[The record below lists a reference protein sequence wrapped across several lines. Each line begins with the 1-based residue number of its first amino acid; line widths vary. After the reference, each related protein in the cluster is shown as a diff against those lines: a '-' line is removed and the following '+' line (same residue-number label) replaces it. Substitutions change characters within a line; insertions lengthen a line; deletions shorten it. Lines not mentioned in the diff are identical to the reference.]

1 MDDCNL
7 ELLSISLGSLSPV
20 FHQDTLEYA
29 SSLGSQV
36 QSVDLTLR
44 TRDAGAS
51 CSISGEGVDGKSITL
66 TEGVTSLITVEVVAD
81 DGSTKKAYLLRLKRL
96 STSDASLSSLSAA
109 GGFPLEPDFSPDT
122 SEYECHVPSSC
133 HQLELSAAA
142 PDPKTVISLG
152 GVPLSPAPLHL
163 GITAVQV
170 VSTAPD
176 GSHKKTYTIS
186 VHRQEL
192 PVILSTQAVLLAPLS
207 RCSFCLSMVHK
218 PHKTVSAG
226 AAFLFFAECIKLLT
240 RTNKENPVD
249 GTPLTGDWLSHCPD
263 IETELSR
270 TKVGP
275 IPPLAD
281 PVPLSQL
288 ANSWQGKR
296 AGQKPDQTEV
306 CKSCS
311 KKVPIQDLGTHET
324 HLCSSKFPPQKLE
337 HKVEVAIWQKQL
349 CSFLTDTDT
358 AEFISEA
365 KQQEQLYLQ
374 SLPSVYN
381 DSFKYP
387 AGTSPLGT
395 LQLAASQYAS
405 AIKKGPKNWEAHM
418 GLGRVMEERFY
429 AGDVF
434 GLKME
439 KTAKSDEDEEDEGAG
454 AVKEAVES
462 GKQDE
467 FEALCRQKGV
477 GPDAPLALQLK
488 AVEQEYQALKEA
500 GQQSEAEYVQ
510 SLYAWRSKQSHGA
523 GGSKAGFSEEGSLG
537 RARLKYTDAVSL
549 APGEHGPRF
558 RLGRLLLDLG
568 DAGSAIPHLQTAL
581 SIKPLH
587 SETRLSL
594 GIAWLRAGPLDLK
607 KEASRLIIE
616 GITQV
621 LLADA
626 EHKCS
631 SPRPS
636 PLEPPSL
643 HCDVFPC
650 WHTSTTLIRS
660 CMDLSAYLSASPV
673 AGGPTADTCL
683 LWGAYLASRAMQR
696 LLSHKE
702 TYTSMMWLVIETH
715 SILLTSL
722 VNTSAPREAVFQRC
736 QQLTG
741 LLGVCG
747 LEASSSLADV
757 KLKTSQQAAVL
768 RPCSA
773 QVLGLLGDAQLA
785 KSDSEPSRQ
794 QALLA
799 QAELSFRAALDCI
812 GKPLDAKEPPPSLE
826 KQDWWEQRKREAEAT
841 KQAAQAKPA
850 QAGKTTAGQAKPA
863 AGRGQAPAAGRG
875 QAPATGKPAG
885 AAGASR
891 AGPKAPATKAPI
903 KPAATNKPAAAPT
916 KGGAANK
923 QQQAVSKPT
932 SKNVATLGQLKSGE
946 STGAQAKGAPASSA
960 PAQSSDTDKEGVN
973 KAEVNIPTPTI
984 SSLVNS
990 KTYHPFLG
998 LARVLS
1004 RQNNPNTLQEA
1015 KGLYSQAI
1023 DICPGLH
1030 DAYIELADL
1039 LIENSPLEAV
1049 DVYLKY
1055 PFPDTPTFDDAY
1067 LYGEIVRILLK
1078 EGQYDDVRLV
1088 PNMVHLGKIM
1098 GISMLEKYVKI
1109 LEDKFK
1115 TKALMQV
1122 YAGVH
1127 EKEVDDPGLV
1137 QFFRF
1142 KCWI

>member
-7 ELLSISLGSLSPV
+7 DLLSISPGTLSPP

-29 SSLGSQV
+29 ATLGSQV
-36 QSVDLTLR
+36 QSVELTLR
-44 TRDAGAS
+44 ARDEAAS
-51 CSISGEGVDGKSITL
+51 YSISGQGVDGKSVTL
-66 TEGVTSLITVEVVAD
+66 TEGISSQITVEVVAD
-81 DGSTKKAYLLRLKRL
+81 DGSTKKTYSLLLKRL
-96 STSDASLSSLSAA
+96 STSDASLSSLSVA
-109 GGFPLEPDFSPDT
+109 GGFSLEPEFSPGVSD
-122 SEYECHVPSSC
+122 YECHVPSAC
-133 HQLELSAAA
+133 QLLELSAAA
-142 PDPKTVISLG
+142 PDPKTAICLG
-152 GVPLSPAPLHL
+152 GVPLSPISLHL
-163 GITAVQV
+163 GITTVQLV
-170 VSTAPD
+170 TTAPD
-176 GSHKKTYTIS
+176 GSSKKAYSIS

-192 PVILSTQAVLLAPLS
+192 PAIVSTQAVLSAPLV
-207 RCSFCLSMVHK
+207 RCSFCLSLVHK
-218 PHKTVSAG
+218 PHRTVSAG
-226 AAFLFFAECIKLLT
+226 AAFLFCAECIKLLT

-249 GTPLTGDWLSHCPD
+249 GTPLTGDWLLHCPN
-263 IETELSR
+263 IEAELSR

-275 IPPLAD
+275 IPPLTD

-288 ANSWQGKR
+288 ADSWLQK
-296 AGQKPDQTEV
+296 AGQKPEPTEV

-311 KKVPIQDLGTHET
+311 KKVPLPDLETHET
-324 HLCSSKFPPQKLE
+324 HLCSSKFPPQKME
-337 HKVEVAIWQKQL
+337 HKVEVSAWQKQL
-349 CSFLTDTDT
+349 CSFLTDTNT

-365 KQQEQLYLQ
+365 QQQEQLYLQ
-374 SLPSVYN
+374 SLPSAYN

-387 AGTSPLGT
+387 AGTSPLAT

-405 AIKKGPKNWEAHM
+405 AIKKAPKNWEAHM

-434 GLKME
+434 GLKVE
-439 KTAKSDEDEEDEGAG
+439 KTAKSDEDEEDEGPG
-454 AVKEAVES
+454 AVREAVES
-462 GKQDE
+462 GKLEE

-488 AVEQEYQALKEA
+488 AVEQEFQALKEA

-510 SLYAWRSKQSHGA
+510 SLYAWRSQQSRGA
-523 GGSKAGFSEEGSLG
+523 GGSRARFSEEGPLG
-537 RARLKYTDAVSL
+537 RARDKYTDAVSL

-568 DAGSAIPHLQTAL
+568 DAESAIPHLQTAL
-581 SIKPLH
+581 SLKPLH
-587 SETRLSL
+587 PQTRLCL
-594 GIAWLRAGPLDLK
+594 GIAWLRAGPPALK
-607 KEASRLIIE
+607 KEASRLVGE
-616 GITQV
+616 GITRV
-621 LLADA
+621 LLTDA

-631 SPRPS
+631 SPRPF

-673 AGGPTADTCL
+673 AGGPSAEICL

-696 LLSHKE
+696 VLSRKE
-702 TYTSMMWLVIETH
+702 TYTSMMWSVIETH

-722 VNTSAPREAVFQRC
+722 IDSAAPRSAVLQRC

-747 LEASSSLADV
+747 LEASSALADV
-757 KLKTSQQAAVL
+757 KLKTSQQAVLL
-768 RPCSA
+768 RPCSS

-785 KSDSEPSRQ
+785 KSESEPSRQ

-812 GKPLDAKEPPPSLE
+812 GKPSDGKEPPASLE
-826 KQDWWEQRKREAEAT
+826 KQDWWEQRKREAEAA
-841 KQAAQAKPA
+841 KQAALAKPA
-850 QAGKTTAGQAKPA
+850 QAARGTAGQAKPA
-863 AGRGQAPAAGRG
+863 AGRGQAPAGK
-875 QAPATGKPAG
+875 TGP
-885 AAGASR
+885 AAGATR
-891 AGPKAPATKAPI
+891 AGPKAAPKAPV
-903 KPAATNKPAAAPT
+903 KPAAAPT
-916 KGGAANK
+916 RTGAANK
-923 QQQAVSKPT
+923 QQQAVSKPAG
-932 SKNVATLGQLKSGE
+932 KNLATLGQLKSVE
-946 STGAQAKGAPASSA
+946 STAAPVKGVPASSVTTQ
-960 PAQSSDTDKEGVN
+960 PAVPVKEKG
-973 KAEVNIPTPTI
+973 EVNIGDSPPPTN
-984 SSLVNS
+984 SSSVNA

-1004 RQNNPNTLQEA
+1004 RQNNPKTLQEA
-1015 KGLYSQAI
+1015 KSLYSQAI
-1023 DICPGLH
+1023 EICPGLH
-1030 DAYIELADL
+1030 DAYIELADM
-1039 LIENSPLEAV
+1039 LIENCPLEAV

-1088 PNMVHLGKIM
+1088 PNMVHLGQIM
-1098 GISMLEKYVKI
+1098 GIGMLEKYVKV

-1115 TKALMQV
+1115 TKAVMQV

-1127 EKEVDDPGLV
+1127 GKEVDDPGLV

>member
-7 ELLSISLGSLSPV
+7 ELMGISHGTLSPA

-29 SSLGSQV
+29 CTLGSQV
-36 QSVDLTLR
+36 QSVEVTLR
-44 TRDAGAS
+44 TRDEAAS
-51 CSISGEGVDGKSITL
+51 YSVTGEGVDGKSVTL
-66 TEGVTSLITVEVVAD
+66 TEGVTATVTIEVVAD
-81 DGSTKKAYLLRLKRL
+81 DGSTKKSYSLHLKRL
-96 STSDASLSSLSAA
+96 STSDASISNLSVV
-109 GGFPLEPDFSPDT
+109 GFPLEPDFSPDVL
-122 SEYECHVPSSC
+122 EYECHVPSSC
-133 HQLELSAAA
+133 QQLEVTAAA
-142 PDPKTVISLG
+142 PDPKTAISLG
-152 GVPLSPAPLHL
+152 DTPLSPVSLHL
-163 GITAVQV
+163 GITSVHV

-176 GSHKKTYTIS
+176 GSSKKTYAIS

-192 PVILSTQAVLLAPLS
+192 PVIISTPAVLSAPLP
-207 RCSFCLSMVHK
+207 RCSFCLSLVHK
-218 PHKTVSAG
+218 PHRTLSAG
-226 AAFLFFAECIKLLT
+226 IAFLFCADCIKLLT

-249 GTPLTGDWLSHCPD
+249 GTPLTGDWLHHCPSV
-263 IETELSR
+263 EAQLSS

-275 IPPLAD
+275 ISPLTD

-288 ANSWQGKR
+288 ADSWMAKR
-296 AGQKPDQTEV
+296 ACQKPDQTEV

-311 KKVPIQDLGTHET
+311 KKVPVRDLETHET

-337 HKVEVAIWQKQL
+337 HKVEVQAWQKQL
-349 CSFLTDTDT
+349 CSFMTDTDT
-358 AEFISEA
+358 AGFLSA
-365 KQQEQLYLQ
+365 ATQQEQLYLQ
-374 SLPSVYN
+374 SLPSAYN

-387 AGTSPLGT
+387 AGASPLDT
-395 LQLAASQYAS
+395 LQLAANQYAS
-405 AIKKGPKNWEAHM
+405 AIKKAPKSWEAHT

-429 AGDVF
+429 AVDVF
-434 GLKME
+434 GLKVE
-439 KTAKSDEDEEDEGAG
+439 KIVKSDDDEEEEGAG

-462 GKQDE
+462 GKLDE

-477 GPDAPLALQLK
+477 GPEAPLALQLK
-488 AVEQEYQALKEA
+488 AVEQEFQALKEA

-510 SLYAWRSKQSHGA
+510 SLYAWKSKQSHGA
-523 GGSKAGFSEEGSLG
+523 GGSKAGFSEEGPLG
-537 RARLKYTDAVSL
+537 RARAKYTDAVSL

-568 DAGSAIPHLQTAL
+568 DAESAIPHLQTAL
-581 SIKPLH
+581 SLKPLH
-587 SETRLSL
+587 SETRLCL
-594 GIAWLRAGPLDLK
+594 GISWLRAGAPAFK
-607 KEASRLIIE
+607 KEAARLVRE

-631 SPRPS
+631 SPRPL

-643 HCDVFPC
+643 HCDIFPC
-650 WHTSTTLIRS
+650 WHTSTTLVRS
-660 CMDLSAYLSASPV
+660 CMDLYAYLSASPV
-673 AGGPTADTCL
+673 AGGPSAEICL

-696 LLSHKE
+696 VLSRKE
-702 TYTSMMWLVIETH
+702 TYTSMMWAVIETH
-715 SILLTSL
+715 SLLLSSL
-722 VNTSAPREAVFQRC
+722 IDSAAPREAVFQRC

-773 QVLGLLGDAQLA
+773 QVLGLLGNAQLA
-785 KSDSEPSRQ
+785 KSDSEPNRQ
-794 QALLA
+794 QELLA

-812 GKPLDAKEPPPSLE
+812 GKPSGTKEAPSSLK
-826 KQDWWEQRKREAEAT
+826 KQDWWELRRRETEA
-841 KQAAQAKPA
+841 KQTQAKPA
-850 QAGKTTAGQAKPA
+850 QAARGTAGQAKPT
-863 AGRGQAPAAGRG
+863 AGRGQPPAAGKQGTAAGATRAG
-875 QAPATGKPAG
+875 QKPTPKAPAKPAG
-885 AAGASR
+885 AA
-891 AGPKAPATKAPI
+891 
-903 KPAATNKPAAAPT
+903 KPAAAPART
-916 KGGAANK
+916 GAANK
-923 QQQAVSKPT
+923 QQQQQAASKPAV
-932 SKNVATLGQLKSGE
+932 KNVATLGQLKSGE
-946 STGAQAKGAPASSA
+946 SEGAQIKGTPASAVST
-960 PAQSSDTDKEGVN
+960 QSSDAAKQEREEKG
-973 KAEVNIPTPTI
+973 EVNIGESAPSP
-984 SSLVNS
+984 LNA

-1015 KGLYSQAI
+1015 KSLYSQAI
-1023 DICPGLH
+1023 EISPGLH
-1030 DAYIELADL
+1030 DAYIELADI

-1067 LYGEIVRILLK
+1067 LYGEIVRLLLK
-1078 EGQYDDVRLV
+1078 EGQYDDARLV

-1098 GISMLEKYVKI
+1098 GIGMLEKYVKI

-1115 TKALMQV
+1115 TKAVMQV

-1127 EKEVDDPGLV
+1127 GKEVDDPGLV